1 MSKEKFVKQRTLS
14 LDISVIFSH
23 HSFSLPSI
31 VLSHPSL
38 SPSFVPSVPPLFP
51 LSPSHTI
58 SLPLCPWCL
67 LIAKVHTRASLNVLA
82 FMSCLCCE
90 GRSSR
95 YCKLIRLSP
104 PPFVRVCEVSYYY
117 ISPLSDSC
125 PHPPP
130 PLPPLGVFH
139 WFCLFLVILRM
150 ASAWLN
156 TGLRAD

>member
-1 MSKEKFVKQRTLS
+1 MLS
-14 LDISVIFSH
+14 LAITPF
-23 HSFSLPSI
+23 
-31 VLSHPSL
+31 LSHPLFSLIPLFHPLSFLLFRLSSL
-38 SPSFVPSVPPLFP
+38 SPP
-51 LSPSHTI
+51 HTQ
-58 SLPLCPWCL
+58 SASPLCPWCL